1 MKRVIILFIS
11 LSLYSVSHVSAAD
24 RLRIAY
30 SSISAAYTGIWVA
43 QDAGLFAQEGLD
55 SQIIFIGSA
64 TQLAQVLVAGDVDIA
79 SLGGGPVMAA
89 SLSGAD
95 LKVIGNNVNKL
106 IFSIHAKPEIKSL
119 EDLRGKRIAVSRF
132 GSSADIAA
140 RTALR
145 KYKMDP
151 AKDVNLMQLGTMS
164 NMFGALKSGAVEAS
178 VVSPPTQF
186 MSEKLGFKEIVNI
199 TEMDL
204 AYPNPSMAVPGDLI
218 RKKPDLIDR
227 FMRAYVRGMHR
238 AKTNR
243 ESTIKTLAKYTTITD
258 TVILS
263 KAYDFYMDKILER
276 APYINMQGMQNAL
289 DDVARTVPPARTAKP
304 EQFVDLRFLERLEK
318 SGLLKELYKDK

>member
-1 MKRVIILFIS
+1 MKLLFIIATLSVLMFSS
-11 LSLYSVSHVSAAD
+11 LAQSAD

-30 SSISAAYTGIWVA
+30 SSISAAYLGIWSA
-43 QDAGLFAQEGLD
+43 RDAGFFAKEGLD
-55 SQIIFIGSA
+55 DQIIFIPSA
-64 TQLAQVLVAGDVDIA
+64 TQLAQVLVAADVDIA

-106 IFSIHAKPEIKSL
+106 IFSIHAKSDVKSL

-145 KYKMDP
+145 KFNMDP
-151 AKDVNLMQLGTMS
+151 TKDVNLLQLGTMS

-186 MSEKLGFKEIVNI
+186 LSEKMGFKEIVSI

-204 AYPNPSMAVPGDLI
+204 AYPNPSMAVRGDLI
-218 RKKPDLIDR
+218 RAKPELIDR
-227 FMRAYVRGMHR
+227 FMRAYVRGIHR
-238 AKTNR
+238 ARTDR
-243 ESTIKTLAKYTTITD
+243 EGTIKTLGKYTTITD
-258 TVILS
+258 TAILNR
-263 KAYDFYMDKILER
+263 AYDFYMTKVLER

-289 DDVARTVPPARTAKP
+289 DDVARSVPAAKNAKP
-304 EQFVDLRFLERLEK
+304 EQFVDLRFLDRLEK
-318 SGLLKELYKDK
+318 SGLLKELYK